1 MAGMTVQ
8 NVSSPEELQ
17 KIFDQKIGM
26 DMDMDKVMQYQ
37 TAQAITKFAEGGGGG
52 SGVAGDAMDLRAT
65 SPPSSLRAGGPST
78 ASSRCRP
85 RRLRHRP
92 RPAPAPVRPA
102 LVALV

>member
-26 DMDMDKVMQYQ
+26 DMEKVMQYQ

-52 SGVAGDAMDLRAT
+52 SGVAGDAMGLCAT

-78 ASSRCRP
+78 ASSRFRP